1 MKKPKHWTQPSV
13 RVHETRN
20 DRARTWSGKTTN
32 SKVRSEPRHM
42 AAIEANA
49 ETKHA
54 YQATESKSLA
64 TDRRG

>member
-1 MKKPKHWTQPSV
+1 MKKPKHWSQPTT
-13 RVHETRN
+13 RIHESRE
-20 DRARTWSGKTTN
+20 DRARTWAGKTAN

-42 AAIEANA
+42 TAIEHDA
-49 ETKHA
+49 ETKQT

>member
-13 RVHETRN
+13 RIHETSD
-20 DRARTWSGKTTN
+20 DRARTWSGKTAN

-42 AAIEANA
+42 AAIEHDA
-49 ETKHA
+49 ETKQAH
-54 YQATESKSLA
+54 QATEAKELA